1 MIFDINLFQG
11 DAYVPQSEL
20 VSIVANVYRTRLS
33 HALAVSNATH
43 TNGSHTGP
51 LHWKKWTFSTV
62 WNFYFQNISRVF
74 LEYFHTTENI
84 SIPWNWT
91 KLWKLDFPT
100 FFYNISKIFPYCGR
114 GLFFS
119 SASEREM
126 GIGLPF

>member
-33 HALAVSNATH
+33 HALAVSNAIH

-51 LHWKKWTFSTV
+51 LHWKIWTSSTE
-62 WNFYFQNISRVF
+62 WNFYFQNIF
-74 LEYFHTTENI
+74 
-84 SIPWNWT
+84 IPRKT
-91 KLWKLDFPT
+91 
-100 FFYNISKIFPYCGR
+100 FPYYGR

-126 GIGLPF
+126 GIGLSF